1 MIAEPDRDIP
11 HTDCS
16 NYHCVNC
23 GATVRFLCG
32 GEMTDTLAKWNP
44 PCFTCT
50 QWWQAERN
58 VSCRDCCD
66 LFKAYVSDMA
76 EKNIEVAR

>member
-1 MIAEPDRDIP
+1 
-11 HTDCS
+11 
-16 NYHCVNC
+16 
-23 GATVRFLCG
+23 
-32 GEMTDTLAKWNP
+32 MTDTLAKWNP